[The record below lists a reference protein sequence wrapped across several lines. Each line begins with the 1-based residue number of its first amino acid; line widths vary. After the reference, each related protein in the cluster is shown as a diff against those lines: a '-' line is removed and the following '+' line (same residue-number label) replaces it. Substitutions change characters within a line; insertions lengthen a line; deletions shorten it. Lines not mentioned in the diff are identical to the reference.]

1 MTDQH
6 YHPMLKIN
14 PYLILFLLLMN
25 CNSKPEIE
33 AQGHRGCRG
42 LLPENTLPAFKKA
55 IELGVHTLEL
65 DLAVSKDGIVV
76 VSHEPYMNAT
86 ICHKPD
92 GGDIFESE
100 AKAFNLYQLTFEEIQ
115 AFDCGSKAHPRFP
128 GQQLME
134 VSKPSLSQVFELA
147 EALDPKI
154 KYNIE
159 IKSHPDYDN
168 IFTPAPQEF
177 VRLVIEEIDKHNVF
191 KRTNLQSFDLRV
203 LEEIKRQAPNMPVA
217 VLIEEDEAI
226 WPKTTSL
233 SFSPEIISPYF
244 KLLDAE
250 TVRNLKAENFQV
262 IPWTVNDIKDMQQM
276 IDFGVDAIITD
287 YPDRLIPLLKK

>member
-1 MTDQH
+1 
-6 YHPMLKIN
+6 
-14 PYLILFLLLMN
+14 MN
-25 CNSKPEIE
+25 CNPKSSIE
-33 AQGHRGCRG
+33 VQGHRGCRG

-65 DLAVSKDGIVV
+65 DVAVSKDGIIV
-76 VSHEPYMNAT
+76 VSHEPYMNAN

-92 GGDIFESE
+92 GGDISE
-100 AKAFNLYQLTFEEIQ
+100 GEARGYNLYQLTFEEIQ
-115 AFDCGSKAHPRFP
+115 NFDCGSKTQPRFP
-128 GQQLME
+128 EQQLMKA
-134 VSKPSLSQVFELA
+134 SKPSLSQVFELA
-147 EALDPKI
+147 EALTPEI

-159 IKSHPDYDN
+159 LKSHPDYDD

-177 VRLVIEEIDKHNVF
+177 VRLVLAEINKHDVF
-191 KRTNLQSFDLRV
+191 KRTNLQSFDLRI
-203 LEEIKRQAPNMPVA
+203 LEEIKRQASSMSVA
-217 VLIEEDEAI
+217 VLIDEDEAI
-226 WPKTTSL
+226 WAKTTSL
-233 SFSPEIISPYF
+233 SFLPEIISPYF
-244 KLLDAE
+244 KLLDAK

>member
-14 PYLILFLLLMN
+14 LYFIFLVLMN
-25 CNSKPEIE
+25 CNPKSSIE
-33 AQGHRGCRG
+33 VQGHRGCRG

-65 DLAVSKDGIVV
+65 DVAVSKDGIIV
-76 VSHEPYMNAT
+76 VSHEPYMNAN

-92 GGDIFESE
+92 GGDISE
-100 AKAFNLYQLTFEEIQ
+100 GEARGYNLYQLTFEEIQ
-115 AFDCGSKAHPRFP
+115 NFDCGSKTQPRFP
-128 GQQLME
+128 EQQLMKA
-134 VSKPSLSQVFELA
+134 SKPSLSQVFELA
-147 EALDPKI
+147 EALTPEI

-159 IKSHPDYDN
+159 LKSHPDYDD

-177 VRLVIEEIDKHNVF
+177 VRLVLAEINKHDVF
-191 KRTNLQSFDLRV
+191 KRTNLQSFDLRI
-203 LEEIKRQAPNMPVA
+203 LEEIKRQASSMPVA
-217 VLIEEDEAI
+217 VLIDEDEAI
-226 WPKTTSL
+226 WAKTTSL
-233 SFSPEIISPYF
+233 SFLPEIISPYF
-244 KLLDAE
+244 KLLDAK

-276 IDFGVDAIITD
+276 IDCGVDAIITD